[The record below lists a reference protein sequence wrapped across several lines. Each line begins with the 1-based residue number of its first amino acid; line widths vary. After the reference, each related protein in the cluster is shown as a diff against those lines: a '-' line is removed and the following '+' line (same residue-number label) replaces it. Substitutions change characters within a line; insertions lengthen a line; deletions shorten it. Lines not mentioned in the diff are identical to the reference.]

1 MNPTV
6 VLVHGAFTGSGSWKR
21 VIRRMHANRLPV
33 VAVANPLRDLEG
45 DAAYVRD
52 VVDGI
57 GGPVVLV
64 GHSYGGMVIT
74 EAVHPA
80 VRALVYV
87 SAFAPETG
95 ESALTLAQ
103 KFEGGT
109 LAENLVSYPV
119 ATGGVEF
126 RIAADR
132 FHRQFC
138 HDVDPEWAA
147 VTAVLQRPI
156 TERALTD
163 LATRAA
169 WRETPSWFVYGE
181 RDATIPVEAMR
192 FMAERAGSMGTR
204 EISGASHAIA
214 VSWPDTVTRTILD
227 AVTHVR

>member
-52 VVDGI
+52 VIDGI

-74 EAVHPA
+74 QAVHPA
-80 VRALVYV
+80 VKALVYV

-95 ESALTLAQ
+95 ESALTLAR
-103 KFEGGT
+103 KYEGSAFADT
-109 LAENLVSYPV
+109 LISYPV
-119 ATGGVEF
+119 ATGGTEF
-126 RIAADR
+126 RIDPER
-132 FHRQFC
+132 FHGQYC
-138 HDVDPEWAA
+138 HDVDPESAA
-147 VTAVLQRPI
+147 VTAVLQRPV
-156 TERALTD
+156 TERALSD
-163 LATRAA
+163 LATKAA

-181 RDATIPVEAMR
+181 RDAVIPVEAMR

-204 EISGASHAIA
+204 EIFGASHAIA
-214 VSWPDTVTRTILD
+214 VSWPDTVTRTVLD